1 MASND
6 KKVGGAS
13 SPFKVSIV
21 VLKNDKD
28 VKKTPTVT
36 FSGHYYDYVEFMKV
50 IGQLQF
56 TDYNLIRIERYD
68 W

>member
-21 VLKNDKD
+21 VLKKEKNPNIEPK
-28 VKKTPTVT
+28 VI
-36 FSGHYYDYVEFMKV
+36 FSGHYYDFEEFMKAV
-50 IGQLQF
+50 GQLQF
-56 TDYNLIRIERYD
+56 TDYDIIRIERYD